1 MQEKTPHF
9 SLGHRICLEASLL
22 PQCTATQ
29 THKEGWARRVQ
40 SWPRRR
46 NILPESSRF
55 PECIGR
61 DGEGLCTQFLSCS
74 LWRGMDGVV
83 MENVPSDTWE
93 SRLSF
98 NQVGGGGSGERQGE
112 GLDTGEKPGLRQS
125 LPTSASHHSN

>member
-1 MQEKTPHF
+1 
-9 SLGHRICLEASLL
+9 
-22 PQCTATQ
+22 
-29 THKEGWARRVQ
+29 
-40 SWPRRR
+40 
-46 NILPESSRF
+46 
-55 PECIGR
+55 
-61 DGEGLCTQFLSCS
+61 
-74 LWRGMDGVV
+74 